1 MKEIFL
7 TENQMQQALDQL
19 EYYYDQGSFKGTLEL
34 DTEFESDNVVEID
47 VEGCSSFEWE
57 MEQDMGGYNL
67 VDSYVTLEL
76 TGVRNY
82 NPDLDI
88 FEDAWINDAQ
98 YNELINDFQ
107 TL

>member
-7 TENQMQQALDQL
+7 TEKQMQQAFNQL
-19 EYYYDQGSFKGTLEL
+19 EYYYDQGCFKGTLEL
-34 DTEFESDNVVEID
+34 DAEFEDDNVVEID

-57 MEQDMGGYNL
+57 MEQDTGGYNL